1 MSTVI
6 ILGRTEPWF
15 LLILPPL
22 IIIFIFVERFYI
34 AANRQLKVIFLI
46 FWKILTRSIIWT
58 CYEFYFQRMESTTR
72 SPIYSN
78 FGETIAGSSI
88 IRAYGEEKR
97 FINENVEKI
106 DYNLKFQYA
115 NLMCNRWLGLRLEV
129 FANLIVFAVAFYG
142 KLIIYLQ

>member
-1 MSTVI
+1 
-6 ILGRTEPWF
+6 
-15 LLILPPL
+15 
-22 IIIFIFVERFYI
+22 
-34 AANRQLKVIFLI
+34 
-46 FWKILTRSIIWT
+46 
-58 CYEFYFQRMESTTR
+58 MESTTR

-142 KLIIYLQ
+142 KLIKKNLTSSKVEKFQL